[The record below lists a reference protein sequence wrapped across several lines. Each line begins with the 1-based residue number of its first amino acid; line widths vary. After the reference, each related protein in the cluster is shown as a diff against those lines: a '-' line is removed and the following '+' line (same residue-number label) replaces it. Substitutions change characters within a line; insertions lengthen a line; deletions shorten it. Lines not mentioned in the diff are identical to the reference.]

1 MVEEIVELIRRTST
15 VLPDDVVGALR
26 AAREHEEPGGR
37 AHTILGSLL
46 ENASLAAAESVPI
59 CQDTGTAVFYV
70 ERPASVP
77 EGTVRRDI
85 VGAVRTAVA
94 RNHLRPN
101 AVDPVDGANSGDGT
115 GAGIPQIFFRES
127 NGDRLGIRLLL
138 KGGGCENV
146 GTQYS
151 LPDTRLEAGRDADGV
166 RTCILDAVVSAQGM
180 GCAPGILGVGIGGD
194 RGSSHLLA
202 KKQLLRRL
210 DDEHDDGVL
219 AELEAD
225 SVVRLNELG
234 IGPMGLGG
242 NTTVLGVK
250 IGAAARHPASFFV
263 TVAYMCWA
271 CRRGGMTLD
280 AEGVTYD

>member
-1 MVEEIVELIRRTST
+1 MVEEIVELIRKTSA
-15 VLPDDVVGALR
+15 VLPDDVTGALR

-46 ENASLAAAESVPI
+46 ENASLASAASVPI

-70 ERPASVP
+70 DRPASVQ
-77 EGTVRRDI
+77 EGTIRRDI

-94 RNHLRPN
+94 RNFLRPN
-101 AVDPVDGANSGDGT
+101 AVDPVSGANSGDGT
-115 GAGIPQIFFRES
+115 GAGIPQMYFRES
-127 NGDRLGIRLLL
+127 SGDRLRIRLLL

-146 GTQYS
+146 GAQYS
-151 LPDTRLEAGRDADGV
+151 LPDVRLEAGRDAEGV
-166 RTCILDAVVSAQGM
+166 RRCILDAVVSAQGM

-194 RGSSHLLA
+194 RCGSHRLA

-210 DDEHDDGVL
+210 DDLNDDAVL
-219 AELEAD
+219 AELEEDLFA
-225 SVVRLNELG
+225 RLNELG

-263 TVAYMCWA
+263 SIAYMCWA
-271 CRRGGMTLD
+271 FRRGGVTLD
-280 AEGVTYD
+280 ADGVTYD